1 MINHLRFC
9 KYFCDKYHNKYY
21 PDISDDIIADIVDTV
36 LNLAPGV
43 YFTYEM
49 VQEFPEFCKQ
59 CGMCCVTVDC
69 AYFNGRTCDEYAT
82 RFDACTEF
90 PWYEINGETGLILDP
105 NCQFAI
111 NLAEM
116 MLDKEFRKLTDLFEE
131 ENNDT

>member
-69 AYFNGRTCDEYAT
+69 DYFNGRTCDEYAT

-105 NCQFAI
+105 NCEVAV

-116 MLDKEFRKLTDLFEE
+116 MLDKEFRKLIDLFEE
-131 ENNDT
+131 GNNDT

>member
-1 MINHLRFC
+1 M
-9 KYFCDKYHNKYY
+9 
-21 PDISDDIIADIVDTV
+21 
-36 LNLAPGV
+36 

-90 PWYEINGETGLILDP
+90 PWYDINGETGLILDP

-131 ENNDT
+131 EDNDT